1 MQPYK
6 SKSGGTSGVTGYE
19 IGKNYIN
26 VQFTDGS
33 VYQYTYVTAGTAT
46 VETMKQLAGEG
57 QGLSTFITQ
66 HRPGFK
72 QID

>member
-1 MQPYK
+1 MKPYK
-6 SKSGGTSGVTGYE
+6 NNSGDTSGVTSYD

-26 VQFTDGS
+26 IQFSNGS
-33 VYQYTYVTAGTAT
+33 MYQYTYVTAGTAA

-57 QGLSTFITQ
+57 KGLSTFITQ

-72 QID
+72 QLN

>member
-1 MQPYK
+1 MQSYK
-6 SKSGGTSGVTGYE
+6 SKSGETSGVTGYE

-33 VYQYTYVTAGTAT
+33 VYQYSYVTAGTTT
-46 VETMKQLAGEG
+46 VETMKELAREG
-57 QGLSTFITQ
+57 KGLSTFITQ
-66 HRPGFK
+66 HRPGFR

>member
-6 SKSGGTSGVTGYE
+6 SNSTEPSGVTGYE
-19 IGKNYIN
+19 IGKNFIN
-26 VQFTDGS
+26 IQFSDGS
-33 VYQYTYVTAGTAT
+33 VYQYTYVTAGTAA
-46 VETMKQLAGEG
+46 VETMKQLAQKS

-72 QID
+72 QLD

>member
-26 VQFTDGS
+26 VQFSHGS
-33 VYQYTYVTAGTAT
+33 VYQYSYVTAGTAT
-46 VETMKQLAGEG
+46 VETMKQLAREG

-66 HRPGFK
+66 HRPGFR